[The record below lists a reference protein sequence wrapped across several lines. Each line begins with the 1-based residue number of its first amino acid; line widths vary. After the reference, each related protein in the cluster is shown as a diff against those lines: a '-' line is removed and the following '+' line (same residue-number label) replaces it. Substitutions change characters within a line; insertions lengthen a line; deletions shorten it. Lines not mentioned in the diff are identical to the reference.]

1 MTSSISSN
9 AVQQD
14 ASVSV
19 VTAGDNPVIQIDPCL
34 AAFGVGRK
42 VGLKEMNLPGSVP
55 PERPLPSMKGLTEDE
70 KKLAYSKAKLPW
82 LQELRPGAALVDHVY
97 VYDFHRVPKDGS
109 AYEDKRAY
117 LTVYD
122 VENDRIVDYRNPNAV
137 FMLAEELAALLGV
150 ESTTIKPGAS
160 CYVPRDIA
168 KGSLLAFTGDSK
180 KQTTKLQ
187 VHLPHG
193 FHLLDG
199 WFKAENR
206 YLKLQRDKF
215 NG

>member
-1 MTSSISSN
+1 M
-9 AVQQD
+9 
-14 ASVSV
+14 
-19 VTAGDNPVIQIDPCL
+19 
-34 AAFGVGRK
+34 R
-42 VGLKEMNLPGSVP
+42 
-55 PERPLPSMKGLTEDE
+55 GLTEDE
-70 KKLAYSKAKLPW
+70 KKLAYAKAKLPW
-82 LQELRPGAALVDHVY
+82 LQEIRPGAALIDKIY
-97 VYDFHRVPKDGS
+97 VYSKRPEDGS
-109 AYEDKRAY
+109 AYEDSRAY
-117 LTVYD
+117 FNVYD
-122 VENDRIVDYRNPNAV
+122 VENDRVVSYRNPNV
-137 FMLAEELAALLGV
+137 RYMLAEELAEMLGV
-150 ESTTIKPGAS
+150 ADSAIAPGVS

-199 WFKAENR
+199 WFKAEDR

>member
-1 MTSSISSN
+1 MTNLTSQ
-9 AVQQD
+9 VQQD

-19 VTAGDNPVIQIDPCL
+19 VTSGDNPVIQIDPCL
-34 AAFGVGRK
+34 AAFGVGRQ

-55 PERPLPSMKGLTEDE
+55 PERPLPSMAGLSPEG
-70 KKLAYSKAKLPW
+70 KKLAYQKAKLPW
-82 LQELRPGAALVDHVY
+82 LQEIRPGAALIDKIY
-97 VYDFHRVPKDGS
+97 VYNKRPEDGTV
-109 AYEDKRAY
+109 YEDKRAY
-117 LTVYD
+117 FDVYD
-122 VENDRIVDYRNPNAV
+122 IAEDCVVSYRNPNVV
-137 FMLAEELAALLGV
+137 FMLAEELAEHLGV
-150 ESTTIKPGAS
+150 ADSAINPGAC

-168 KGSLLAFTGDSK
+168 RGSLIAFTGDSK

-199 WFKAENR
+199 WFKAEDR

-215 NG
+215 SA